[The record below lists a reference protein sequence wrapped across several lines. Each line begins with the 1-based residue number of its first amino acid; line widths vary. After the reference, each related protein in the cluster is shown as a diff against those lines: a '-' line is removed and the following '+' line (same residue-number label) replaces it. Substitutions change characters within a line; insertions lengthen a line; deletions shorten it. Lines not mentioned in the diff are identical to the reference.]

1 MDADRAAIEKLHQD
15 FGAAWSRGD
24 AHGATSVYAE
34 DGVRVGAR
42 GDIQHGRAEIEQA
55 YVALFHGPFEGASVG
70 MGAAAGPVPG
80 AGAGLSAA
88 TIRLLG
94 ANYAVWQAP
103 FTIVPANGPAVNG
116 YAIDIMEK
124 RNGRWWVL
132 ESHPKLFPPLP
143 SR

>member
-1 MDADRAAIEKLHQD
+1 MDADRAAIEQLHQD

-24 AHGATSVYAE
+24 AHGAASVYAE

-55 YVALFHGPFEGASVG
+55 YVALFHGPFEGARVG
-70 MGAAAGPVPG
+70 MGAG
-80 AGAGLSAA
+80 AGAGSSAE
-88 TIRLLG
+88 TIRMLG
-94 ANYAVWQAP
+94 ANHAVWQAP

-124 RNGRWWVL
+124 RSGRWWVL
-132 ESHPKLFPPLP
+132 ESHPKLFPPPL
-143 SR
+143 SH